1 MKQTILH
8 ETEKTIEKVI
18 LVAIDLDKPYEDVN
32 ACLEEL
38 GELAKTADCVVLDT
52 MIQKR
57 DSIHSA
63 TYIGKGKIEELK
75 DLISLHDA
83 TGIICDD
90 ELSSKQIKNMTEAL
104 NIKVMDRTMVI
115 LDIFAKRAQSAE
127 GKAQVE
133 LAQLKY
139 SSAHLT
145 GLGISLSRL
154 GGGIGTR
161 GPGEKKLEID
171 RRTIKDRITEL
182 GRELDEIKTHRQ
194 LLRDKRNKM
203 GLPIVSLVGY
213 TNAGKSTIMNSLA
226 KESFLAMDKLFATL
240 DTTTRKVQLPEGV
253 DIFLTDTVGFIQKL
267 PHNLI
272 KAFNATLEELLYA
285 DILIHVVD
293 FSNTNYA
300 KQMKT
305 VYETLEILKC
315 NDKQIITIYNKS
327 DLETVNVFKDDEK
340 VLKTIKTSA
349 LTNEGISNL
358 LFEIENIV
366 NSFREQITVLIP
378 FSKGSILDTIYKNAQ
393 IVSEEYVE
401 DGTLLNIIADD
412 ETKSK
417 LQPYYLLKKD

>member
-1 MKQTILH
+1 MKDTKLYDTEQIL
-8 ETEKTIEKVI
+8 EKVI
-18 LVAIDLDKPYEDVN
+18 LVAIDLDKPDEDVLSS
-32 ACLEEL
+32 LEEL
-38 GELAKTADCVVLDT
+38 AELAKTADCVVLDMLT
-52 MIQKR
+52 QKR

-63 TYIGKGKIEELK
+63 TYIGKGKVEELK
-75 DLISLHDA
+75 DLISLHEA

-90 ELSSKQIKNMTEAL
+90 ELSSKQIKNLTETL
-104 NIKVMDRTMVI
+104 DIKVMDRTMVI

-171 RRTIKDRITEL
+171 RRNIKDRITDL
-182 GRELDEIKTHRQ
+182 SRELEEIKTHRH

-203 GLPIVSLVGY
+203 GLPIVSLIGY
-213 TNAGKSTIMNSLA
+213 TNAGKSTLMNLLS

-240 DTTTRKVQLPEGV
+240 DTTTRKIQLPEGL

-293 FSNTNYA
+293 FSNINYA

-305 VYETLEILKC
+305 VYETLEYLKC
-315 NDKQIITIYNKS
+315 NDKQIITVYNKS
-327 DLETVNVFKDDEK
+327 DLENVNVFKSDENAK
-340 VLKTIKTSA
+340 ITIKTSA
-349 LTNEGISNL
+349 VTKEGIDKL

-366 NSFREQITVLIP
+366 NSFRQQITVLIP
-378 FSKGSILDTIYKNAQ
+378 YSTGNILDSIYKNAQ
-393 IVSEEYVE
+393 IISEEYVE
-401 DGTLLNIIADD
+401 YGTLLKIIADD
-412 ETKSK
+412 ETKNK
-417 LQPYYLLKKD
+417 LKSYILNK